1 MPATRSPDLALPLPA
16 GPSPFTAAR
25 PPGYVGGLL
34 IRPATCRDLPALR
47 AIERSAT
54 ELYYAAGF
62 SPGQVDPRSDADMRH
77 LLQYTTVLVACD
89 GDAPVGYAS
98 YFVRGPFLHLE
109 EIAVH
114 RDHQRRGLGRALA
127 TQVLQA
133 AHDDPQ
139 CTHLSLVA
147 FAHAAWALGLYRSL
161 GFEPLAGRTD
171 LPHVEL
177 LHQLADPEPA
187 AAPRIVMVRAAA

>member
-1 MPATRSPDLALPLPA
+1 M
-16 GPSPFTAAR
+16 
-25 PPGYVGGLL
+25 L
-34 IRPATCRDLPALR
+34 IRPATCRDLPALH

-54 ELYYAAGF
+54 ELYYEAGF
-62 SPGQVDPRSDADMRH
+62 SPAHVDPRGEADMRH

-89 GDAPVGYAS
+89 DDQPVGYAS
-98 YFVRGPFLHLE
+98 YYARGPFLHLE

-114 RDHQRRGLGRALA
+114 RDHRRRGIGRALA
-127 TQVLQA
+127 AQVLRA

-139 CTHLSLVA
+139 TTHLSLVA

-161 GFEPLAGRTD
+161 GFEPLASQHG

-177 LHQLADPEPA
+177 LHEFVELA
-187 AAPRIVMVRAAA
+187 AAVPATPRIVMVRPAA